1 MTKALAIKLITVVV
15 CFIAVFTVYILLI
28 KLQLMTGIKIFYIV
42 TAGLLIV
49 TVILNGGFN
58 KDIPKPEQLRDSWS
72 DETKQK
78 FINTLIFGKKWA
90 KRLMYLLLPMLI
102 AVMIDVVYLFWF
114 SRFAK

>member
-1 MTKALAIKLITVVV
+1 MTKALAIKLIAVAV
-15 CFIAVFTVYILLI
+15 CFITVFTVYILLV

-42 TAGLLIV
+42 TAGLMIV

-78 FINTLIFGKKWA
+78 FINTLVFGKKWA

-102 AVMIDVVYLFWF
+102 AVMIDIVYLFWF
-114 SRFAK
+114 KK